1 MRLPLERRELGTAF
15 CWPALVCDVGV
26 PVLVPSWF
34 SLAFARSSSNFS
46 FSMMVSFWAS
56 YSLYFS
62 WAAFFDSLRF
72 LTEAVSVAIC
82 RLQKSSWSL
91 SRRFSLVS
99 LSHLRRGSSGLLVI
113 DSGCLSQI
121 IANGVTDFSEGPDDL
136 FQSGNFRL
144 EGNDFLVFLR

>member
-1 MRLPLERRELGTAF
+1 MVQPGICPFKLELQLLYDGVLLGKLF
-15 CWPALVCDVGV
+15 VVFLLGSP
-26 PVLVPSWF
+26 
-34 SLAFARSSSNFS
+34 
-46 FSMMVSFWAS
+46 
-56 YSLYFS
+56 
-62 WAAFFDSLRF
+62 FFDSLRF

-121 IANGVTDFSEGPDDL
+121 IADGVTDFSEGSDDL

-144 EGNDFLVFLR
+144 EGNDFPVFFGDCFLKPCDLGILFVSG